1 MSVIANDL
9 RVQRKTWTLA
19 DLLASPRF
27 FWLIVA
33 LYLVAHIALR
43 LWETP
48 NVAKNDVQEAVAAQ
62 VWAWGYHP
70 RNPPLHTWLLM
81 SSYSVFGVRLLAHV
95 VLKYA
100 LIAVTLGFAYLCGR
114 RLLSNASLA
123 ALSALSLTLL
133 APFAWTA
140 HTALTHTLLLAAM
153 NLGTLW
159 AAIRL
164 SASHRTADYALL
176 GVMIALGFLAKYS
189 FALFLLPL
197 LAAMLTQTELRRVI
211 LDWRIFITLGVALLI
226 FGPHGLW
233 MLDAR
238 FDFVQF
244 LSEKQQSE
252 DPQPYLVEV
261 AKGLGAVVIAAL
273 SFLVPL
279 LLVFPLAFRRA
290 FKTEAL
296 SDASPWARATTLIV
310 VFGLA
315 LLVLDVFVLRA
326 TQFEQRYMMCALM
339 AAPLAAF
346 LWLDRRNP
354 SQQSLTGFVVA
365 TALVAGVVF
374 AGITGR
380 AMLEHRSCNR
390 CWEEMPIGDFARELR
405 QSGFIDGT
413 IVADHYNVAGNM
425 RLAFPDSRIVA
436 ANYFVAHPDRSAE
449 GQCLLVWNARNAGEA
464 MPQALLDYLAWRGLS
479 APAAPPD
486 YFTAPL
492 RRSERLDRFGYVFLA
507 NTDGNCRAR

>member
-9 RVQRKTWTLA
+9 RIQRKTSTLTE
-19 DLLASPRF
+19 LLASPRV
-27 FWLIVA
+27 FWLIVG
-33 LYLVAHIALR
+33 LYLVAHVALR

-48 NVAKNDVQEAVAAQ
+48 NIAKNDVQEAVAAQ
-62 VWAWGYHP
+62 AWAWGYHP

-95 VLKYA
+95 ILKYT
-100 LIAVTLGFAYLCGR
+100 LIALTLGFAYLCGR
-114 RLLSNASLA
+114 RLLSSPTLA

-153 NLGTLW
+153 NFGTLW

-164 SASHRTADYALL
+164 SVSRRTSDYALF
-176 GVMIALGFLAKYS
+176 GIMIGLGFLAKYS

-197 LAAMLTQTELRRVI
+197 LAAMLTQAELRRA
-211 LDWRIFITLGVALLI
+211 LLNWRMVVTLAVALLL
-226 FGPHGLW
+226 FAPHGLW

-252 DPQPYLVEV
+252 NPQPYLAEV
-261 AKGLGAVVIAAL
+261 AKGLGAVLISAL
-273 SFLVPL
+273 SFLAPMV
-279 LLVFPLAFRRA
+279 LVFPIVFRRQLNA
-290 FKTEAL
+290 PAL
-296 SDASPWARATTLIV
+296 NAASPWARATALIV
-310 VFGLA
+310 VFGLG

-326 TQFEQRYMMCALM
+326 TQFEQRYMMCALLT
-339 AAPLAAF
+339 APLAAF
-346 LWLDRRNP
+346 LWLDPRNP
-354 SQQSLTGFVVA
+354 TPASLAGFTIAMVVVA
-365 TALVAGVVF
+365 AVVF

-380 AMLEHRSCNR
+380 ALLEHRSCNR
-390 CWEEMPIGDFARELR
+390 CWEEMPATDFAAALR
-405 QSGFIDGT
+405 QSGFVEGT

-436 ANYFVAHPDRSAE
+436 ANYFVAQPNRSAD
-449 GQCLLVWNARNAGEA
+449 GQCLLVWNARNAGDA
-464 MPQALLDYLAWRGLS
+464 IPQALRDYLAWRGLS
-479 APAAPPD
+479 QPASAPS

-492 RRSERLDRFGYVFLA
+492 RRSERMDRFAFVFLERA
-507 NTDGNCRAR
+507 DGNCEAR